1 VAEAVAA
8 ENIEWVDEVT
18 YEVVFYL
25 RAQTLVLTLDVSSQ
39 VLLVKGQDQDL
50 VVSTLKVV
58 VQVNDVLTVDKHFEL
73 LDPLSRTPS
82 SS

>member
-1 VAEAVAA
+1 M
-8 ENIEWVDEVT
+8 
-18 YEVVFYL
+18 FYL

-73 LDPLSRTPS
+73 LDLPHERLPRLRGIDFVVELQGPILAF
-82 SS
+82 